1 MVSQTHKKCD
11 QASASSKKTPV
22 EEPKEND
29 LLDLSQTPDHLVT
42 M

>member
-11 QASASSKKTPV
+11 QASALSNKMPA
-22 EEPKEND
+22 EERKED
-29 LLDLSQTPDHLVT
+29 GLLDLSQTPDNLVT